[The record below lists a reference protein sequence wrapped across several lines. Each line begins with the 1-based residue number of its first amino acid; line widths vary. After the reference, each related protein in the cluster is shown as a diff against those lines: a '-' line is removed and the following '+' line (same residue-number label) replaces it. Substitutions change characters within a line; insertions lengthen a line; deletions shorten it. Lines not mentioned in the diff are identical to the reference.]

1 MRDCV
6 LLPGCDALVRHAE
19 LIFAGVAALAHSYG
33 EIMLVGLVVRK
44 VLLLPEI
51 VGYAIYCYGNQCLA
65 AFYSLRHHYCPEL
78 VAYLQ
83 RNGSGH
89 GRITHGP
96 DFSCPQ
102 VDDGPAGGVCDHYLL
117 LRRRPFP
124 VSESQSLVQTHFHA
138 GHPVPEAE
146 PDGRGGGSNVRGL
159 PPEEVAGLITSRLAV
174 FRRLSLVALQLE

>member
-117 LRRRPFP
+117 LCR
-124 VSESQSLVQTHFHA
+124 
-138 GHPVPEAE
+138 
-146 PDGRGGGSNVRGL
+146 
-159 PPEEVAGLITSRLAV
+159 
-174 FRRLSLVALQLE
+174 